1 MMTDIQL
8 EALIALMEKRAED
21 AAKSPDDARR
31 HLMDAGIVSADG
43 KLAPEYARDDDVEE
57 AAAA

>member
-1 MMTDIQL
+1 MTDIQL
-8 EALIALMEKRAED
+8 EALIALMEKRADD
-21 AAKSPDDARR
+21 AAKSPEDARR

-43 KLAPEYARDDDVEE
+43 KLAPEYARDDDAEE

>member
-1 MMTDIQL
+1 MTDIQL

-21 AAKSPDDARR
+21 ATKSPDDARR
-31 HLMDAGIVSADG
+31 HLMDAGIVAADG
-43 KLAPEYARDDDVEE
+43 TLAPEYAPDDDAEE

>member
-1 MMTDIQL
+1 MTEIQL

-21 AAKSPDDARR
+21 AAKSPEDARR
-31 HLMDAGIVSADG
+31 HLVEAGIMSADG
-43 KLAPEYARDDDVEE
+43 TLAPEYKSAETTEE

>member
-1 MMTDIQL
+1 MTDVQL

-21 AAKSPDDARR
+21 AANSPEDARR
-31 HLMDAGIVSADG
+31 HLTDAGIVTADG
-43 KLAPEYARDDDVEE
+43 TLAPEYARDDAED